1 MEKVTAKDLQRKFGQ
16 VRTKAHQGGVLVTH
30 HGNDDLAIVSA
41 SEYARLK
48 ALDPNNVQD
57 RDIDALINKHQDT
70 LELLADR

>member
-16 VRTKAHQGGVLVTH
+16 VRTKAHQSGVMVTH

-57 RDIDALINKHQDT
+57 RDIDALIGKHQDT
-70 LELLADR
+70 LDLLADR